1 MIRLKQ
7 LLTEITLTGAAPYAT
22 EFTWDEQ
29 SSSRM
34 DIEFVETRVSCDGVM
49 MAFNFDKQWG
59 RDDEANWSFSI
70 LSKSTDPNTE
80 RTGWTI
86 SHARSDATG
95 KISYLRLMSTVLE
108 CILDFIRIY
117 DATSIDVT
125 GSDNLPDKDL
135 QKTRIYRALLAANSA
150 ELATAGYR
158 VLDASGKLFL
168 VRKSRADSTG
178 IRDTAE
184 SINETDMIVDPFTLM
199 ATKSGNIKITNNA
212 TNIVHFYKMEAKQG
226 FVWIP
231 CKIQDFPQGTSIQ
244 LQVLGLDKEE
254 LIDKNK
260 LKKTLSAGFGKDSFE
275 KTLDKS
281 GQLVKFTKIKLTS
294 N

>member
-1 MIRLKQ
+1 MIKLKN

-34 DIEFVETRVSCDGVM
+34 DIEFVETRVSCDGHL

-70 LSKSTDPNTE
+70 LSKSTDPDTE

-108 CILDFIRIY
+108 CILDFIRTY

-125 GSDNLPDKDL
+125 GSDNVPDKDL
-135 QKTRIYRALLAANSA
+135 QKTRIYRALLAANAA
-150 ELATAGYR
+150 EITTAGYR
-158 VLDASGKLFL
+158 VLDASGKLYL
-168 VRKSRADSTG
+168 VRRTRADASG
-178 IRDTAE
+178 IRDTDD
-184 SINETDMIVDPFTLM
+184 SINETDMIVDPFTLK
-199 ATKSGNIKITNNA
+199 ATATGNIKISNNA
-212 TNIVHFYKMEAKQG
+212 TKTDFLYKMEAKLG
-226 FVWIP
+226 FVWLP
-231 CKIQDFPQGTSIQ
+231 CKIQDFPQGTSIH
-244 LQVLGLDKEE
+244 LKVSGLDKEVP
-254 LIDKNK
+254 IDKKN
-260 LKKTLSAGFGKDSFE
+260 LKTTLSAGFGKSSFE
-275 KTLDKS
+275 KTLKS
-281 GQLVKFTKIKLTS
+281 GQLVKFTKLG
-294 N
+294 

>member
-1 MIRLKQ
+1 MILLKQ

-34 DIEFVETRVSCDGVM
+34 DIEFVETRVSCDGHL

-108 CILDFIRIY
+108 CILDFIRTY

-125 GSDNLPDKDL
+125 GSDNVPDKDL

-150 ELATAGYR
+150 EITTAGYR

-168 VRKSRADSTG
+168 VRRTRADASG
-178 IRDTAE
+178 IDTP
-184 SINETDMIVDPFTLM
+184 NDPSM
-199 ATKSGNIKITNNA
+199 
-212 TNIVHFYKMEAKQG
+212 
-226 FVWIP
+226 
-231 CKIQDFPQGTSIQ
+231 
-244 LQVLGLDKEE
+244 
-254 LIDKNK
+254 
-260 LKKTLSAGFGKDSFE
+260 
-275 KTLDKS
+275 
-281 GQLVKFTKIKLTS
+281 
-294 N
+294 

>member
-1 MIRLKQ
+1 MILLKQ

-29 SSSRM
+29 SSSRH
-34 DIEFVETRVSCDGVM
+34 DIEFVETRVSCDGHL

-70 LSKSTDPNTE
+70 LSKSTDPDTE

-135 QKTRIYRALLAANSA
+135 QKTRIYRALLAANAA
-150 ELATAGYR
+150 EITTAGYN
-158 VLDASGKLFL
+158 VLDRSGKLFL
-168 VRKSRADSTG
+168 VRRTRADASG
-178 IRDTAE
+178 IRDTAAA
-184 SINETDMIVDPFTLM
+184 INETDMIVDPFILT
-199 ATKSGNIKITNNA
+199 ATKSGNIKITNNT
-212 TNIVHFYKMEAKQG
+212 TNIVHLYKMEAQLG

-231 CKIQDFPQGTSIQ
+231 CTIQDFPGGTSIQ
-244 LQVLGLDKEE
+244 LQVSGLEKTET
-254 LIDKNK
+254 IDKKK
-260 LKKTLSAGFGKDSFE
+260 LKTTLAAGFGKSSFE
-275 KTLDKS
+275 KTLKS
-281 GQLVKFTKIKLTS
+281 GQPVKFTKLG
-294 N
+294 